1 MPIWSLTAERLAK
14 LKEAIAN
21 KKAEHDE
28 LLALSDKDL
37 WCRDLDDLMVE
48 WENQL
53 ALDAEIKTSIRR
65 MGRRVSKKIGA
76 GRSRKAKDDDEYEPE
91 KKSRGRPKAGAAK
104 PAPVKETKTAERF
117 AALFESKPK
126 VKKEASPE
134 VMELSDGFSDDD
146 FAGLSRTRPAVKA
159 TSSQSQSEE
168 PVAALS
174 RTKPAVK
181 STSSQSQS
189 EEPDNARGRRV
200 AASKK
205 RIVYDESESSDD
217 DKMLGDIGYMVK
229 GVKPKA
235 DAEDVTTGRVSLHAM
250 ARPEA
255 SQSNGGSSG
264 LPKMKTKSAKSFDFD
279 SPDDTNYEL
288 LAQSSPHKT
297 AAKSDHIDSFLSDDD
312 PILAPVKASTART
325 TSLSSAASKAPAGL
339 ATVKKARGRPAAAKA
354 KAEPKAKATS
364 KAVAKPA
371 VKSSVLSPAA
381 KAYAAKKAVKRRVL
395 EDSDE
400 DEEMEDAISP
410 PPKPAARGRPG
421 RAAAAR
427 RPIIIDDED
436 SSMMLDQQ
444 DEESDDPFEVDDD
457 DD

>member
-21 KKAEHDE
+21 KKIEHDE

-37 WCRDLDDLMVE
+37 WCRDLDDLMAE
-48 WENQL
+48 WDSQL
-53 ALDAEIKTSIRR
+53 ALDAEIKTNIRR

-76 GRSRKAKDDDEYEPE
+76 GRSRKAKDDDEYEPD
-91 KKSRGRPKAGAAK
+91 KKTRGRPKAAAKSTAAK
-104 PAPVKETKTAERF
+104 PAAAKETKSAQRF
-117 AALFESKPK
+117 AAMFEPKSK
-126 VKKEASPE
+126 VKKETSPE
-134 VMELSDGFSDDD
+134 VMELSDFSEDD
-146 FAGLSRTRPAVKA
+146 FAALGRSKPASKPI
-159 TSSQSQSEE
+159 SSQ
-168 PVAALS
+168 
-174 RTKPAVK
+174 
-181 STSSQSQS
+181 SQSQS
-189 EEPDNARGRRV
+189 EEPDNTRGRRA
-200 AASKK
+200 AASKA
-205 RIVYDESESSDD
+205 RTIFDDDSESSDD
-217 DKMLGDIGYMVK
+217 DKMLGDVGALVK
-229 GVKPKA
+229 GIGKPKGESV
-235 DAEDVTTGRVSLHAM
+235 DTTSGRLSLHAM
-250 ARPEA
+250 SRPEA

-312 PILAPVKASTART
+312 PIPAPVKTSTAKAA
-325 TSLSSAASKAPAGL
+325 SLSSAAPKVPAGL
-339 ATVKKARGRPAAAKA
+339 ATVKKARGRPAGAKT
-354 KAEPKAKATS
+354 KAEPKTKAAS

-381 KAYAAKKAVKRRVL
+381 KAYAAKKAVKKSVL

-400 DEEMEDAISP
+400 EMEDASSP
-410 PPKPAARGRPG
+410 PPRPAARGRPG

-436 SSMMLDQQ
+436 SSMVMDQQ
-444 DEESDDPFEVDDD
+444 EDESDDPFEVDDD